1 MESCTLGAP
10 RALAEID
17 TAALT
22 HNYLAMS
29 AHCGG
34 RTLCVVKANAY
45 GHGISLVAPTLSRAG
60 CDFFAVAC
68 LEEALSVR
76 ALAPRADILILG
88 YTPVQHAALLARNNI
103 TQTVFS
109 TPFAAALSA
118 AARAA
123 NVCVR
128 THVKIDTGMC
138 RLGFATTDTEGIS
151 FALRAENLHPWGA
164 FTHFPCADT
173 DPEHTLRAL
182 RDFLDLRTLFP
193 KGTFLHAAASA
204 AALTLPQAHLDG
216 VRIGIALY
224 GHAPVLGSTVKL
236 LPVMQLTAPVI
247 SVKSLPAGTP
257 VGYGGSFVTARP
269 SRIGTLPIGYADGLT
284 RSLEGLTVRVLCKNE
299 AFFAPL
305 VGHVCMDQTMIDLTD
320 VPYTALGDRVQLFHD
335 INAAAKH
342 CGSIPYEILSAVSS
356 RVERRE
362 KEGEKY
368 EPLL

>member
-17 TAALT
+17 IAALT

-29 AHCGG
+29 SHCGG
-34 RTLCVVKANAY
+34 RTLCVVKADAY
-45 GHGISLVAPTLSRAG
+45 GHGISLVVPALSRVG

-88 YTPVQHAALLARNNI
+88 YTPVQHAALLAHNNI
-103 TQTVFS
+103 TQAVFS
-109 TPFAAALSA
+109 PPFAAALSA

-123 NVCVR
+123 GVCVR

-138 RLGFATTDTEGIS
+138 RLGFSTTDKEGIS
-151 FALRAENLHPWGA
+151 FALHAENLHPWGA
-164 FTHFPCADT
+164 FTHFPRADT
-173 DPEHTLRAL
+173 DPDHTMRAL
-182 RDFLDLRTLFP
+182 RDFLRLRALFP
-193 KGTFLHAAASA
+193 KGVFLHAAASA
-204 AALTLPQAHLDG
+204 AALTLPASHLDG

-224 GHAPVLGSTVKL
+224 GHSPVLDSTVKL
-236 LPVMQLTAPVI
+236 SPVMQLTAPII
-247 SVKSLPAGTP
+247 SIKSFPAGTP
-257 VGYGGSFVTARP
+257 IGYGGAFVTTRT
-269 SRIGTLPIGYADGLT
+269 SHIGTLPIGYADGLM
-284 RSLEGLTVRVLCKNE
+284 RSLEGLTVRVLCKKE

-305 VGHVCMDQTMIDLTD
+305 VGHICMDQSMIDLTD
-320 VPYTALGDRVQLFHD
+320 APRATVGDRVHLFYD

-362 KEGEKY
+362 KEGKRI
-368 EPLL
+368 